1 MQNHQQVGRAFRH
14 RFEGPFWR
22 RVFLGGIRNLPQSV
36 QRASMP
42 MWAAIF
48 YTLVPQA
55 RRIAERN
62 LERIA
67 GPLPTTQA
75 KLRSFR
81 LFVNY
86 SQAITNMYALHL
98 GQD

>member
-1 MQNHQQVGRAFRH
+1 MQNQQAGRAFRH

-22 RVFLGGIRNLPQSV
+22 RVFLGGIRNIPQGL

-42 MWAAIF
+42 LWAGIF
-48 YTLVPQA
+48 YTLVPSA

-67 GPLPTTQA
+67 GPLPSPLTSCA
-75 KLRSFR
+75 RSAC
-81 LFVNY
+81 
-86 SQAITNMYALHL
+86 S
-98 GQD
+98 